1 MEASISK
8 TLKTYWVLW
17 HPLKPSVWGECS
29 ACLTLILFPHLNT
42 FPSLSTHRL
51 GSGNWPLADAVR
63 KEVKYVTFTGS
74 GVRPPRAALQALSP
88 ICQVNR
94 EDTKEPEKVRPK
106 EPGSLNHW
114 WEQRHPASLWPAAPT
129 LEHYR
134 TQDRAPAVLR
144 HRHLGLSV
152 TQPDGF
158 TLPQALQV
166 QEWRNTATNSLVDS
180 RALSFLPTF
189 SSLHCA
195 LMQWGFSAI
204 NKTKI
209 ASTSLS
215 LPHTGQRWIQ
225 TLSWSRG
232 CPGWNQVALSDEG
245 SWKRAEERDA

>member
-1 MEASISK
+1 M
-8 TLKTYWVLW
+8 
-17 HPLKPSVWGECS
+17 
-29 ACLTLILFPHLNT
+29 
-42 FPSLSTHRL
+42 
-51 GSGNWPLADAVR
+51 R
-63 KEVKYVTFTGS
+63 KEVKYVTSTGS

-114 WEQRHPASLWPAAPT
+114 WEQRHPASLWPGAPT

-166 QEWRNTATNSLVDS
+166 QDWRNTATNSLVDS

-195 LMQWGFSAI
+195 LMQRGFSAI

-215 LPHTGQRWIQ
+215 IYHTLANGEFRLCHEVGGVLAGTRW
-225 TLSWSRG
+225 LSQMTAVERELKKG
-232 CPGWNQVALSDEG
+232 MLREEG
-245 SWKRAEERDA
+245 VGRVLLFSC